1 MLVDR
6 GFKRFDQVR
15 AFLIT
20 SLASDGT
27 LEAYND
33 LTYGATRVYDA
44 SAPQFRAKLFNWE
57 ADLVDQVFPKPPGR
71 VLIGGAGG
79 GREAFELI
87 ARGYEVTGFE
97 PSEVLAQSMADR
109 AKQTSTEVEVLLG
122 RYEDMPQLRRSGSQE
137 IVDLR
142 RGPRFCAAM
151 LGWSSFSHI
160 RHRQTRIATL
170 QRFAEVTDGPVVA
183 SFFLRPN
190 TQRKPRHPIGRLATR
205 LGFRSDGDTFT
216 PHIGFFHM
224 SSAEEL
230 TAEVS
235 DAGLVVVAAS
245 YNDSD
250 GYWPWVAV
258 ARPDVAARTS
268 PPVD

>member
-6 GFKRFDQVR
+6 GFRRFDQVR
-15 AFLIT
+15 SFLIT

-87 ARGYEVTGFE
+87 ARGYEVTAFE

-109 AKQTSTEVEVLLG
+109 VKQSGSQVDVLLG
-122 RYEDMPQLRRSGSQE
+122 RYEHMPHLRRCGTNE
-137 IVDLR
+137 AVDLT
-142 RGPRFCAAM
+142 RGPRFSAAL
-151 LGWSSFSHI
+151 LGWSSFSHL
-160 RHRQTRIATL
+160 RNRQARINTL
-170 QRFAEVTDGPVVA
+170 KRFADVTDGPVVA
-183 SFFLRPN
+183 SFYLRANQPHRP
-190 TQRKPRHPIGRLATR
+190 QHPIGRLSTR
-205 LGFRSDGDTFT
+205 LRLRSDGDAFT
-216 PHIGFFHM
+216 PHVGFFHL
-224 SSAEEL
+224 SSPDEL
-230 TAEVS
+230 ATEVA
-235 DAGLVVVAAS
+235 DAGLRLVAAS

-268 PPVD
+268 PPVG